1 MTIYRQTAV
10 IRLNESSGNKILGFF
25 FAKFLG
31 KNKNCGHSKSTRN
44 YKEKQYSL
52 IKKKHSPSSD
62 RF

>member
-1 MTIYRQTAV
+1 MTIYRQAAV

-31 KNKNCGHSKSTRN
+31 KNKNRGHSKSTRN

-52 IKKKHSPSSD
+52 IKKKT
-62 RF
+62 